1 MYNNN
6 KIINLVIGNDFI
18 SFLKKIKDF
27 DKQELNEFNF
37 NNELKNKSY
46 QFKKIIY
53 DLIQKKYPDQIL
65 DLRLSNNNDYKYNRT
80 IEGINNKK
88 KIIFVLF
95 LKEIFWVQKFKLIL
109 IY

>member
-53 DLIQKKYPDQIL
+53 DLIQKI
-65 DLRLSNNNDYKYNRT
+65 S
-80 IEGINNKK
+80 
-88 KIIFVLF
+88 
-95 LKEIFWVQKFKLIL
+95 
-109 IY
+109 